1 MCGAQAP
8 STPAARGRFHLHCVR
23 KTDVRRTVMNSVR
36 YVLAVVVL
44 AVGGGLVA
52 FANET
57 GPAERAGKAIDRG
70 AEKVGKA
77 AKKAAEK
84 VGEGVEKAGKAI
96 ERAGRKTGEAVGKAV
111 EKTGEALQRAGEKVQ
126 GAAAAEK
133 K

>member
-1 MCGAQAP
+1 LRGAQAP
-8 STPAARGRFHLHCVR
+8 STPAARGRFHLHFLR
-23 KTDVRRTVMNSVR
+23 KTGVRRTAMNIVR
-36 YVLAVVVL
+36 CALAVAVLA
-44 AVGGGLVA
+44 ASGAMVA
-52 FANET
+52 LANEP

-70 AEKVGKA
+70 AQKVGQA

-126 GAAAAEK
+126 GAAEK